1 MGKIVVKV
9 ALTVGIAGVVGVA
22 GYYGYKIYKKYQEEK
37 NIKSE
42 EQPVTEGA
50 KPETTEETKQEESAA

>member
-22 GYYGYKIYKKYQEEK
+22 GYYGYKVYKKYQEEK
-37 NIKSE
+37 NKIS
-42 EQPVTEGA
+42 EQPVTEEA